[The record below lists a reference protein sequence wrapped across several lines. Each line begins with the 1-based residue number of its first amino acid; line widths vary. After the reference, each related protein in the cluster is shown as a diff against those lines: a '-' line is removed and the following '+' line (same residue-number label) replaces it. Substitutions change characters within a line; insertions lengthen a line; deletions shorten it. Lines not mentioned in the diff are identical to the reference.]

1 MQAGGTAGRDT
12 VETAA
17 SWHIAIASVLVMAAG
32 WGAPSL
38 IAVALKPMA
47 ADLGT
52 SRSVPAL
59 AASLTYLGSGVGGI
73 AMGWAGDRFGAMWP
87 ALLGSVMI
95 GLGVIVAGGG
105 AVWQLYLGFGLLV
118 GLLGGSG
125 VFTPLMANVSRWF
138 DRRRGTALTVDDFQQ
153 VG

>member
-1 MQAGGTAGRDT
+1 MQATDAGAARDT

-17 SWHIAIASVLVMAAG
+17 SWHIAMISVLVMAIG

-38 IAVALKPMA
+38 LAVALKPIA
-47 ADLGT
+47 ADLAT

-73 AMGWAGDRFGAMWP
+73 AMGWAADRVGAMWP

-95 GLGVIVAGGG
+95 GLGTMVAGGG
-105 AVWQLYLGFGLLV
+105 SVWHLY
-118 GLLGGSG
+118 
-125 VFTPLMANVSRWF
+125 
-138 DRRRGTALTVDDFQQ
+138 
-153 VG
+153 